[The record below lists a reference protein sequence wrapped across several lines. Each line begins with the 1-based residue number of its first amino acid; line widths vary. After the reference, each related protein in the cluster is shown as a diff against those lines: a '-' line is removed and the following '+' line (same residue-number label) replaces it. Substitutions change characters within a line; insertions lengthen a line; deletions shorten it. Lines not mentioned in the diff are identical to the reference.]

1 MSSLKDFEHY
11 KAIVITM
18 DDLIFNLNELRY
30 DFSLLLYP
38 KTFLHFSYQ
47 EYTRRLGTVKSMYS
61 FVQED
66 IATLMNRKIENF
78 VYDEKNLHNV
88 RLKESADALL
98 SFAKSKQLKVI
109 VLTTHDATNAKQLLH
124 YRHLTPD
131 IDQVISL
138 SDVCDDVPSVKLF
151 YALKES
157 YHIELEEMLFISS
170 LTPIFKCLQYSPI
183 DTIYVPDNDKSYFDA
198 SLSFNGVMNTLFDV
212 LQYVLFGKYTS
223 ADIYKDFLG
232 YDDNMDEKQ
241 KASRYAYL
249 KMKYENQPEIL
260 PIVEEVFST
269 SNKVEVGSMTKE
281 FHQAFSDIEK
291 KLFKVESEI
300 KADAS
305 STLLSFEKI
314 RERDTLP
321 AEEKEL
327 ERIKEPEPIPQ
338 EEKESENKIEAISED
353 KLIFDQ
359 TQEFSLDELD
369 RTMELSPINE
379 SVEIPKNDKIQEIF
393 DELEERETI
402 KEFVAVPQLTP
413 KESIVTN
420 EQSEELPI
428 SAEAE
433 PFIEEEEK
441 LRVLDVLLSGI
452 LNLLTSIMIVSIGG
466 LIYMCFYGMVE
477 DNAILRA
484 LFDIFLVGFANICT
498 AVYEFIVQPFP
509 ALSIYNAT
517 SVSPMFLQFII
528 IIFTVFFISSLYKII
543 GYFWHRHE
551 YFEE

>member
-61 FVQED
+61 FVQEE

-78 VYDEKNLHNV
+78 VYDEKNLHNI
-88 RLKESADALL
+88 RIKESADALL
-98 SFAKSKQLKVI
+98 SFAKSKELKVI
-109 VLTTHDATNAKQLLH
+109 LLTTHDATNAKQLLH
-124 YRHLTPD
+124 YRHLTQD

-138 SDVCDDVPSVKLF
+138 SDVCGDMPSVKLF

-157 YHIELEEMLFISS
+157 YHLELEEMLVISS
-170 LTPIFKCLQYSPI
+170 LTSVFKCLQYSPI

-232 YDDNMDEKQ
+232 YDENMDEKQ

-249 KMKYENQPEIL
+249 KMKYENQPDIL

-269 SNKVEVGSMTKE
+269 SNKVEVGEMTKE

-291 KLFKVESEI
+291 KLLKVESEI

-314 RERDTLP
+314 RERDQHP
-321 AEEKEL
+321 IKEPVPVKV
-327 ERIKEPEPIPQ
+327 EEPEPILQNDP
-338 EEKESENKIEAISED
+338 ENTIEPISED

-379 SVEIPKNDKIQEIF
+379 PVDIPKNDKIQEIF
-393 DELEERETI
+393 DELEERESI
-402 KEFVAVPQLTP
+402 KESVTAPQAASIEPMMADESSETLSVA
-413 KESIVTN
+413 
-420 EQSEELPI
+420 
-428 SAEAE
+428 AETE
-433 PFIEEEEK
+433 PVIEEDEK
-441 LRVLDVLLSGI
+441 LRVLDVFLSGV

-466 LIYMCFYGMVE
+466 LVYMCFYDMVE
-477 DNAILRA
+477 DNAIIRA

-498 AVYEFIVQPFP
+498 AIYEFIIQPFP

>member
-61 FVQED
+61 FVQEE

-78 VYDEKNLHNV
+78 VYDEKNLHNI

-124 YRHLTPD
+124 YRHLTQD

-157 YHIELEEMLFISS
+157 YHIELEEMLVISS
-170 LTPIFKCLQYSPI
+170 LTSIFKCLQYSPI

-232 YDDNMDEKQ
+232 YDENMDEKQ

-269 SNKVEVGSMTKE
+269 ANKVEVGAMTKE

-321 AEEKEL
+321 AEEKTL
-327 ERIKEPEPIPQ
+327 ETIKEPEPILQ
-338 EEKESENKIEAISED
+338 EEKESENTIEAISED

-369 RTMELSPINE
+369 RTMKLSPINE
-379 SVEIPKNDKIQEIF
+379 SVDIPKNDKIQEIF

-402 KEFVAVPQLTP
+402 KGSIAVPQLTP
-413 KESIVTN
+413 KEPIVAD

-428 SAEAE
+428 APETE
-433 PFIEEEEK
+433 PFVEEEEK

-466 LIYMCFYGMVE
+466 LIYMCFYDMVE

-498 AVYEFIVQPFP
+498 AIYEFIVQPFP
-509 ALSIYNAT
+509 ALSIYNAVG
-517 SVSPMFLQFII
+517 VSPMFLQFII
-528 IIFTVFFISSLYKII
+528 IIFMVFIISSLYKII

>member
-61 FVQED
+61 FVQEE

-78 VYDEKNLHNV
+78 VYDEKNLHNI
-88 RLKESADALL
+88 RIKESADALL
-98 SFAKSKQLKVI
+98 SFAKSKELKVI
-109 VLTTHDATNAKQLLH
+109 LLTTHDATNAKQLLH
-124 YRHLTPD
+124 YRHLTQD

-138 SDVCDDVPSVKLF
+138 SDVCGDMPSVKLF

-157 YHIELEEMLFISS
+157 YHLELEEMLVISS
-170 LTPIFKCLQYSPI
+170 LTSVFKCLQYSPI

-232 YDDNMDEKQ
+232 YDENMDEKQ

-249 KMKYENQPEIL
+249 KMKYENQPDIL

-269 SNKVEVGSMTKE
+269 SNKVEVGEMTKE

-291 KLFKVESEI
+291 KLLKVESEI

-314 RERDTLP
+314 RERDQHP
-321 AEEKEL
+321 IKEPVPVKV
-327 ERIKEPEPIPQ
+327 EEPEPILQNDP
-338 EEKESENKIEAISED
+338 ENTIEPISED

-379 SVEIPKNDKIQEIF
+379 PVDIPKNDKIQEIF
-393 DELEERETI
+393 DELEERESI
-402 KEFVAVPQLTP
+402 KESVTAPQAASIEPMMADESSETLSVA
-413 KESIVTN
+413 
-420 EQSEELPI
+420 
-428 SAEAE
+428 AETE
-433 PFIEEEEK
+433 PVIEEDEK
-441 LRVLDVLLSGI
+441 LRVLDVFLSGV

-466 LIYMCFYGMVE
+466 LVYMCFYDIVE
-477 DNAILRA
+477 DNAIIRA

-498 AVYEFIVQPFP
+498 AIYEFIVQPFP

>member
-61 FVQED
+61 FVQEE

-78 VYDEKNLHNV
+78 VYDEKSLHNI
-88 RLKESADALL
+88 RIKESADALL
-98 SFAKSKQLKVI
+98 SFAKSKELKVI
-109 VLTTHDATNAKQLLH
+109 LLTTHDATNAKQLLH
-124 YRHLTPD
+124 YRHLTQD

-138 SDVCDDVPSVKLF
+138 SDVCGDMPSVKLF

-157 YHIELEEMLFISS
+157 YHLELEEMLVISS
-170 LTPIFKCLQYSPI
+170 LTSVFKCLQYSPI

-232 YDDNMDEKQ
+232 YDENMDEKQ

-249 KMKYENQPEIL
+249 KMKYENQPDIL

-269 SNKVEVGSMTKE
+269 SNKVEVGEMTKE

-291 KLFKVESEI
+291 KLLKVESEI

-314 RERDTLP
+314 RERDQHP
-321 AEEKEL
+321 IKEPVPVKV
-327 ERIKEPEPIPQ
+327 EEPEPILQNDP
-338 EEKESENKIEAISED
+338 ENTIEPISED

-379 SVEIPKNDKIQEIF
+379 PVDIPKNDKIQEIF
-393 DELEERETI
+393 DELEERESI
-402 KEFVAVPQLTP
+402 KESVTAPQAASIEPMMADESSETLSVA
-413 KESIVTN
+413 
-420 EQSEELPI
+420 
-428 SAEAE
+428 AETE
-433 PFIEEEEK
+433 PVIEEDEK
-441 LRVLDVLLSGI
+441 LRVLDVFLSGV

-466 LIYMCFYGMVE
+466 LVYMCFYDMVE
-477 DNAILRA
+477 DNAIIRA

-498 AVYEFIVQPFP
+498 AIYEFIIQPFP

>member
-61 FVQED
+61 FVQEE

-78 VYDEKNLHNV
+78 VYDEKNLHNI
-88 RLKESADALL
+88 RIKESADALL
-98 SFAKSKQLKVI
+98 SFAKSKELKVI
-109 VLTTHDATNAKQLLH
+109 LLTTHDATNAKQLLH
-124 YRHLTPD
+124 YRHLTQD

-138 SDVCDDVPSVKLF
+138 SDVCGDMPSVKLF

-157 YHIELEEMLFISS
+157 YHLELEEMLVISS
-170 LTPIFKCLQYSPI
+170 LTSVFKCLQYSPI

-232 YDDNMDEKQ
+232 YDENMDEKQ

-249 KMKYENQPEIL
+249 KMKYENQPDIL

-269 SNKVEVGSMTKE
+269 SNKVEVGEMTKE

-291 KLFKVESEI
+291 KLLKVESEI

-314 RERDTLP
+314 RERDQQP
-321 AEEKEL
+321 
-327 ERIKEPEPIPQ
+327 IKEPVPVKLEEPKPILQNDP
-338 EEKESENKIEAISED
+338 ENTIEPISED

-379 SVEIPKNDKIQEIF
+379 PVDIPKNDKIQEIF
-393 DELEERETI
+393 DELEERESI
-402 KEFVAVPQLTP
+402 KESVTAPQAASIEPMMADESSETLSVA
-413 KESIVTN
+413 
-420 EQSEELPI
+420 
-428 SAEAE
+428 AETE
-433 PFIEEEEK
+433 PVIEEDEK
-441 LRVLDVLLSGI
+441 LRVLDVFLSGV

-466 LIYMCFYGMVE
+466 LVYMCFYDMVE
-477 DNAILRA
+477 DNAIIRA

-498 AVYEFIVQPFP
+498 AIYEFIVQPFP
-509 ALSIYNAT
+509 VLSIYNAT